1 MSAASGLFAGRFAIE
16 NIGWLVRLTDPQI
29 APDGK
34 TIRFVSRANHEENRY
49 VPELV
54 LTDSPTRARV
64 TRDRSGVKSARS
76 CAPHIRLPNLK
87 RQAGVLQHATDCG
100 VGPRRQRP
108 HAPAAPRTRPA
119 S

>member
-1 MSAASGLFAGRFAIE
+1 MAAASGLFAGRFAIE

-34 TIRFVSRANHEENRY
+34 TIIRFVVSRANHEENRY

-76 CAPHIRLPNLK
+76 CAPHTARAFPK
-87 RQAGVLQHATDCG
+87 PHDEAKAG
-100 VGPRRQRP
+100 P
-108 HAPAAPRTRPA
+108 HRE
-119 S
+119 